1 MSDPILFSQ
10 DADAGTVDYFH
21 DLGDG
26 QYVMETRQDVTG
38 LVEFN
43 KMLQNENTG
52 RWGELTMVAQIP
64 LTVLEDLQRKGV
76 IDSMWNLRDEP
87 GFRRWLNDADNRF
100 FRTKLGKV

>member
-10 DADAGTVDYFH
+10 DPDARTVDYFH

-26 QYVMETRQDVTG
+26 EYVIETRQDVTG

-43 KMLQNENTG
+43 KALQNANTG
-52 RWGELTMVAQIP
+52 RWGEMAHVAQIP

-76 IDSMWNLRDEP
+76 IDSMWNLKDEP
-87 GFRRWLNDADNRF
+87 GFRKWLNSPENRV